1 MGREEAE
8 VALQREARMGPATSL
23 AHSLS
28 LASPPLHSLLILT
41 RAAGLGLYLDSIR
54 LGNHLTALA
63 GQRAGPRWGGGREP
77 VLTGR
82 AGTLGPARPGR
93 ALGLRVSPHWHLTRH
108 GPGYKA
114 RCRASGLAKPNLNY
128 RRRHGH

>member
-28 LASPPLHSLLILT
+28 PASPPLHSLLILT

-54 LGNHLTALA
+54 LGNHLSALA

-77 VLTGR
+77 VHSAR
-82 AGTLGPARPGR
+82 AGTLGPARAGR
-93 ALGLRVSPHWHLTRH
+93 EVGLRASPHWHLTRH

-114 RCRASGLAKPNLNY
+114 RCRASGLAKPNLND